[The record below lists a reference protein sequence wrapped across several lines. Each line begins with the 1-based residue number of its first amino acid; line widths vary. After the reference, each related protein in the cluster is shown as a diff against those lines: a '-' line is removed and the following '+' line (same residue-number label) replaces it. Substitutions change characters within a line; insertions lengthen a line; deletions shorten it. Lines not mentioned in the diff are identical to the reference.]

1 MTETLTLARG
11 RMTRPDWRRHLL
23 ALVLFVVL
31 VWYTVISPSYTAAP
45 LRAAES
51 EPADAEEREVE
62 ARAAG
67 GFAISGVTRGVEPRP
82 EEFEAGDAVDE
93 LDWPEII
100 GDD

>member
-1 MTETLTLARG
+1 MTETLTRRRG
-11 RMTRPDWRRHLL
+11 RMTERDWRRHVL

-31 VWYTVISPSYTAAP
+31 FWYTVVSPSYTAAP
-45 LRAAES
+45 LRAAEG
-51 EPADAEEREVE
+51 EPADAEEREGE

-67 GFAISGVTRGVEPRP
+67 GFAISGVTRGVAPLADGFDVGD
-82 EEFEAGDAVDE
+82 EEE